1 MRIIR
6 KLFCHLHIEFT
17 KILHF
22 NPPRSITTG
31 KAINKTKFCQKCVH
45 FKDITIC
52 RLLIYVSE
60 CNRWI
65 IWYFLFLAQLFL
77 IQLC

>member
-22 NPPRSITTG
+22 NPPLSITREKLLTEQNFA
-31 KAINKTKFCQKCVH
+31 KNVYTSKILPFVDYSSMSVNAIDESFGI
-45 FKDITIC
+45 F
-52 RLLIYVSE
+52 S
-60 CNRWI
+60 
-65 IWYFLFLAQLFL
+65 F
-77 IQLC
+77 